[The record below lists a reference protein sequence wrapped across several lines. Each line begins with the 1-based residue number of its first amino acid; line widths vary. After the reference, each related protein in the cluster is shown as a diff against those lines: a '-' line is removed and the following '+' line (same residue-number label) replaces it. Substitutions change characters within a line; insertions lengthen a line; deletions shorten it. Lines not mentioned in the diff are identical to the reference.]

1 MGGQRPVACGCPVGS
16 VLGRLE
22 AGEERVTRVVYDA
35 SAGCDERLAE
45 EPIVIVHDL
54 RGFLAG
60 HCAEQRRVALQVGE
74 EERER
79 AGRKLSSPSGFEEFT
94 LTLLSIERIQRRELL
109 PGAPPRSPGR
119 CAPHARGLSAA
130 ARRG

>member
-94 LTLLSIERIQRRELL
+94 LTRRS
-109 PGAPPRSPGR
+109 PRSSSSTPATSSSSKTPAVER
-119 CAPHARGLSAA
+119 ESRI
-130 ARRG
+130 